1 MTHQHVLNTNTT
13 SSYSFFSFYPSPL
26 KDITITTN
34 HSLTHIMYV
43 LMNDSLLWWCL
54 LVYGMCVGPSLCWVY
69 ETGFTGNL
77 TGKQSSSLLT
87 YDDAGGVD
95 LFFFICV
102 CTRQTCQSQGEGQ
115 ELEEDHSSDAQTS
128 DAQHTRLQREQTHR
142 PEVWACCL
150 WSKGKKGWYNK
161 VIHVYHHCH
170 LIL

>member
-54 LVYGMCVGPSLCWVY
+54 LVYGMCVGHSLCWVS
-69 ETGFTGNL
+69 ETSFTGNL

-95 LFFFICV
+95 LCV
-102 CTRQTCQSQGEGQ
+102 HKTGMSKPGWGTGTRGRSQLWCPDIWCPAHQITTWADTQTWGMNLLSVI
-115 ELEEDHSSDAQTS
+115 
-128 DAQHTRLQREQTHR
+128 QR
-142 PEVWACCL
+142 
-150 WSKGKKGWYNK
+150 K
-161 VIHVYHHCH
+161 
-170 LIL
+170 